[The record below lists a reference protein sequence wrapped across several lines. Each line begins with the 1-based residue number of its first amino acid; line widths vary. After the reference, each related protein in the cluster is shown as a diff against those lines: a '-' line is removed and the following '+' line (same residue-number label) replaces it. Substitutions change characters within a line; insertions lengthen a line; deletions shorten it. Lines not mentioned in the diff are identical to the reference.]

1 MRLTVYS
8 KPHCVFC
15 TKAKTYLVLGSIPF
29 NTIDIMENDDARE
42 MLIAEGHSTMPQIYI
57 DNVLF
62 VPGGYHGL
70 ISLTYDDIN
79 SKINEYTNN
88 QILINQLGTL

>member
-1 MRLTVYS
+1 MSLTVYT

-15 TKAKTYLVLGSIPF
+15 TKAKAYLKLGSIPF
-29 NTIDIMENDDARE
+29 DTIDIMENDDARE
-42 MLIAEGHSTMPQIYI
+42 MLITAGHTTMPQIYI

-70 ISLTYDDIN
+70 CSLTYDNIN
-79 SKINEYTNN
+79 SKIDEYKNN
-88 QILINQLGTL
+88 QTLINQLGTL